1 MNDDLVNVK
10 KTAFNYSSSRCSTI
24 GKSPRFKVNQ
34 TILREELNTACM
46 YGELSALERI
56 LIFVQ
61 NNKGLSQEDLE
72 ASLHLSI
79 VAINNYISEKIGR
92 RDAKIKLDE
101 YLELRGYFG
110 KSMLGED
117 LEGIRQQ

>member
-1 MNDDLVNVK
+1 MNDDLINIK
-10 KTAFNYSSSRCSTI
+10 KTASNYANGRCVVI

-34 TILREELNTACM
+34 TVFREELTTACM

-56 LIFVQ
+56 LIFIQ
-61 NNKGLSQEDLE
+61 NNKSLSQEDLE

-79 VAINNYISEKIGR
+79 VAINNNVSEKIGR
-92 RDAKIKLDE
+92 RDAKINLDQ

-117 LEGIRQQ
+117 LEAIRQQ